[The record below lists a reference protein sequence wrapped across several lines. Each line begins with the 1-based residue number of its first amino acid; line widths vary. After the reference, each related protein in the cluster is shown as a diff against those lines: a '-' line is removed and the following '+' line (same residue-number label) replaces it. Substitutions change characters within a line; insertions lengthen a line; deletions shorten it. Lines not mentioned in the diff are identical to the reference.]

1 MAAAAT
7 VRRILSSVAVSSSI
21 GLRRRL
27 PLLVCLVLLFSCIA
41 AVGVTCAVCVTA
53 HPAQTLTQTATSFP
67 TAAPPP
73 VSGWTLLLVL
83 AVAPLVVVPARSGA
97 RGRASPA
104 LLQRFRF

>member
-1 MAAAAT
+1 MDAL
-7 VRRILSSVAVSSSI
+7 LS

-27 PLLVCLVLLFSCIA
+27 PLLVCLVLLLTCLA

-53 HPAQTLTQTATSFP
+53 HPAQALQQTLTSFP

-73 VSGWTLLLVL
+73 VSGWTLILILAAAPLLLVSVQ
-83 AVAPLVVVPARSGA
+83 AGG

-104 LLQRFRF
+104 VLQRFRF

>member
-1 MAAAAT
+1 MT
-7 VRRILSSVAVSSSI
+7 VGS
-21 GLRRRL
+21 LRRRL
-27 PLLVCLVLLFSCIA
+27 PLLVCVLLLLTCVA

-53 HPAQTLTQTATSFP
+53 HPAQASTQTAASFP

-73 VSGWTLLLVL
+73 VYGWTLLLVL
-83 AVAPLVVVPARSGA
+83 ALAPLVVVPARAAA